1 MKVKYIIA
9 FVLIVVGAI
18 LTFGVKPI
26 LSKKIESEELLE
38 KYIYIVKIIGMWL
51 VVIGAISIF
60 MLGGSFG
67 G

>member
-26 LSKKIESEELLE
+26 LNKKIENEELLE

-60 MLGGSFG
+60 ILGGSFG

>member
-60 MLGGSFG
+60 ILGGSFG